1 VSAATAPRRRRVST
15 RAVLWAL
22 AVGVLIVLA
31 LDTTT
36 RSDEAPRITEG
47 GQVAFNPQRYGVK
60 TYPKVVAAVEKKAA
74 PLVTVAKAIKA
85 DPDAAGK
92 RYGARE
98 GVNSPYNF
106 AVTGEG
112 VAGKP
117 SDSLMPVEVKGL
129 KGTTVSLQVGPALN
143 GTSLRDVVGFIGFNQ
158 FVNQVDYADAGTA
171 LNNQVKAKVL
181 KDLDRASLKGKRVRF
196 TGAFTYLAPTVITV
210 TPVRLEVG
218 A

>member
-1 VSAATAPRRRRVST
+1 MSATARRRVST
-15 RAVLWAL
+15 KAVLWAL
-22 AVGVLIVLA
+22 GVVVLIVLA

-36 RSDEAPRITEG
+36 RSDKAPRISEG
-47 GQVAFNPQRYGVK
+47 GQVAFDPQRYGAK
-60 TYPKVVAAVEKKAA
+60 NYPKVVAAVEKKAQ
-74 PLVTVAKAIKA
+74 PLITLAKAIKA

-98 GVNSPYNF
+98 SANSPYNF

-117 SDSLMPVEVKGL
+117 ADSLMPVKVKGL

-143 GTSLRDVVGFIGFNQ
+143 GTSLRDVVGFINFNQ

-181 KDLDRASLKGKRVRF
+181 KGLDRAGLKGKHVRF

-218 A
+218 P

>member
-1 VSAATAPRRRRVST
+1 MTATRRRPST
-15 RAVLWAL
+15 RVVLWAL
-22 AVGVLIVLA
+22 ALVVLVLLA

-36 RSDEAPRITEG
+36 RSDKAPRITSG
-47 GQVAFNPQRYGVK
+47 AAAFDAQRYGVK
-60 TYPKVVAAVEKKAA
+60 TYPKVVAAVEKEAV
-74 PLVTVAKAIKA
+74 PLTTLAKAIKA
-85 DPDAAGK
+85 GPDAAGK

-98 GVNSPYNF
+98 SASSPYNF

-117 SDSLMPVEVKGL
+117 ADSLMPVKVKGL

-143 GTSLRDVVGFIGFNQ
+143 GTSLRDAVGFIDFNQ

-181 KDLDRASLKGKRVRF
+181 KGLDRASLKGRHVRF

-218 A
+218 P

>member
-1 VSAATAPRRRRVST
+1 VTASVRRPST
-15 RAVLWAL
+15 RVLLWAL
-22 AVGVLIVLA
+22 AIVVLVLLA

-36 RSDEAPRITEG
+36 RSDKAPRITNG
-47 GQVAFNPQRYGVK
+47 AAAFDPARYG
-60 TYPKVVAAVEKKAA
+60 TQNYPKVVAAVEKKAV
-74 PLVTVAKAIKA
+74 PLTTVAKAVKA

-98 GVNSPYNF
+98 SASSPYNF

-117 SDSLMPVEVKGL
+117 ADSLMPVKVKGL

-143 GTSLRDVVGFIGFNQ
+143 GTSLRDVVGFINFNQ

-181 KDLDRASLKGKRVRF
+181 EDVDRASIAGKRVRF
-196 TGAFTYLAPTVITV
+196 TGAFTYLAPTVSTV

-218 A
+218 P